1 CVVAY
6 GGVRV
11 PPTIRFNSTVLS
23 VFGTGCKRRTA
34 NPSKRGRV
42 QVCDRVQS
50 VRSRDAG
57 KPLGKTERDPK
68 ADGTTSQK
76 HFEKEIDP
84 WMHGNI
90 IRCLLERTWCADRGV
105 LNMHVVIFA
114 TAVAIVVGFAAPTCA
129 DDRPSDPFGNHT
141 IELNKET
148 PLVEIWESLRDQVLL
163 DKAHFHSCIESNNQ
177 SNDTDC

>member
-1 CVVAY
+1 MPVCEVLHTSQGEMTHLQPCASSW
-6 GGVRV
+6 
-11 PPTIRFNSTVLS
+11 PTEVSGCRRPLNSNVLC
-23 VFGTGCKRRTA
+23 VFGTGYERRTA
-34 NPSKRGRV
+34 NPSKSGRV

-90 IRCLLERTWCADRGV
+90 IRQSCRGGLGV
-105 LNMHVVIFA
+105 LTGA
-114 TAVAIVVGFAAPTCA
+114 C
-129 DDRPSDPFGNHT
+129 
-141 IELNKET
+141 
-148 PLVEIWESLRDQVLL
+148 
-163 DKAHFHSCIESNNQ
+163 
-177 SNDTDC
+177 

>member
-1 CVVAY
+1 MPVCEVLHTSQGEMTHLQPECVVAY

-34 NPSKRGRV
+34 NPSKSGRV

-90 IRCLLERTWCADRGV
+90 IR
-105 LNMHVVIFA
+105 
-114 TAVAIVVGFAAPTCA
+114 
-129 DDRPSDPFGNHT
+129 
-141 IELNKET
+141 
-148 PLVEIWESLRDQVLL
+148 
-163 DKAHFHSCIESNNQ
+163 
-177 SNDTDC
+177 